1 MNYIIPFIS
10 SFASYL
16 IISYFIYSILGRK
29 RTISFVILTFILL
42 SRLYDFVGYFGN
54 GIETKILILIFTA
67 NVMPVLLAFYAFMVV
82 TGGMPFFNF
91 KMKRKTLKG
100 ISSDIQTKYLS
111 TLISYMLILGSLIF
125 GILVYF
131 YIEGYMKYV
140 LISILSLSLIFGIY
154 IIITN
159 LKITSEQVILIIG
172 RNKEKIYKYDI
183 PKKKSRI
190 TINDFFDN
198 PNYIVDPIGIANLK
212 LDDNKL
218 EKHYLYWIATGDQ
231 VDMKS
236 SQLIELSNLS
246 YKDYLDSYEKYHYRS
261 LLFEVGRMGKAELV
275 KNKKIK

>member
-1 MNYIIPFIS
+1 
-10 SFASYL
+10 
-16 IISYFIYSILGRK
+16 
-29 RTISFVILTFILL
+29 
-42 SRLYDFVGYFGN
+42 
-54 GIETKILILIFTA
+54 
-67 NVMPVLLAFYAFMVV
+67 
-82 TGGMPFFNF
+82 
-91 KMKRKTLKG
+91 
-100 ISSDIQTKYLS
+100 
-111 TLISYMLILGSLIF
+111 
-125 GILVYF
+125 
-131 YIEGYMKYV
+131 MKYV

-190 TINDFFDN
+190 TISDFFDN

-246 YKDYLDSYEKYHYRS
+246 YEDYLDSYEKYHYRS